1 MTDVIKSGLVSVVVA
16 SYNHAEY
23 LEQRMDS
30 LINQTYQDI
39 EILVIDDCSTDRS
52 VEVLRKYET
61 HPKVRLIIREKN
73 AGWVALSNQ
82 GVAISSGEFIIFA
95 NCDDSCEPK
104 MIERLVKALHEN
116 PSAGI
121 SFCRSSMI
129 DEDGKLIGDDFLG
142 REKTFKIRCNT
153 DVLLNQNEMS
163 RFLLHSCVIPNLSA
177 ALFRRESY
185 KTAGGL
191 TSAYRVCS
199 DWALFFKVV
208 ENYDV
213 AYASQ
218 PLNEFRQHKTTI
230 RSSTKERILYEEII
244 GLLLTKISL
253 LDLTFKERIKY
264 RLHVMYLWSSRI
276 LRPSFSGILSFTYL
290 LKVVLRF
297 DAIAIFYLP
306 FAFILRVIHL
316 PFKII
321 NNIYTKLH
329 YVRKLNVAR

>member
-1 MTDVIKSGLVSVVVA
+1 MSDVVNSGLVSVVVA

-30 LINQTYQDI
+30 LINQTYQNI
-39 EILVIDDCSTDRS
+39 EILVIDDCSTDGS

-61 HPKVRLIIREKN
+61 HPKVKLVLREKN
-73 AGWVALSNQ
+73 GGWVAVSNQ

-104 MIERLVKALHEN
+104 MIEQLVKGMYEN
-116 PSAGI
+116 PTVGI
-121 SFCRSSMI
+121 SFCRSSMV
-129 DEDGKLIGDDFLG
+129 DEDGKLIGDDFLV
-142 REKTFKIRCNT
+142 REKAFKIRCNN
-153 DVLLNQNEMS
+153 DVLLNQKEMG

-177 ALFRRESY
+177 ALFRRECY
-185 KTAGGL
+185 KSAGGL

-213 AYASQ
+213 AYVSQ

-244 GLLLTKISL
+244 GLLLTEITL
-253 LDLTFKERIKY
+253 LDLTFKEHIKY
-264 RLHVMYLWSSRI
+264 RLHVMYLWSSHI

-297 DAIAIFYLP
+297 DAIAIVYFP
-306 FAFILRVIHL
+306 MAFMLRAMHL

>member
-1 MTDVIKSGLVSVVVA
+1 MSDVIKSGLVSVVVA

-52 VEVLRKYET
+52 VEVLRKYRR

-73 AGWVALSNQ
+73 AGWVAVSSQ
-82 GVAISSGEFIIFA
+82 GVAMSSGEFIIFA
-95 NCDDSCEPK
+95 NCDDSCAPQ
-104 MIERLVKALHEN
+104 MIERLVNAMYKH

-121 SFCRSSMI
+121 SFCRSFMI

-142 REKTFKIRCNT
+142 REKTFKIRSNT
-153 DVLLNQNEMS
+153 DALLNQIEMN

-177 ALFRRESY
+177 ALFRKESY
-185 KTAGGL
+185 KAAGGL

-213 AYASQ
+213 AYIAQ

-230 RSSTKERILYEEII
+230 RSSTKKQILYEEII
-244 GLLLTKISL
+244 GLLLRQIAL
-253 LDLTFKERIKY
+253 LDLTFVERMKY
-264 RLHVMYLWSSRI
+264 RLRVMFIWSVHI
-276 LRPSFSGILSFTYL
+276 LGPSFGGILSFFYL
-290 LKVVLRF
+290 LRVVWRLDHVAIVYFPAAISVRF
-297 DAIAIFYLP
+297 FTILLKLP
-306 FAFILRVIHL
+306 RKILR
-316 PFKII
+316 
-321 NNIYTKLH
+321 
-329 YVRKLNVAR
+329 